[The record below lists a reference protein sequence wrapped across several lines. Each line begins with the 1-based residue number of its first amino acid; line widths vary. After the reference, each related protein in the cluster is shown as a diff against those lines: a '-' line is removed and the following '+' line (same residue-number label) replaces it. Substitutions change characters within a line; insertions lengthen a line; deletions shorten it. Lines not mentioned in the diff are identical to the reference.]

1 LNHFSRVHR
10 LTITLDD
17 ELYAMARA
25 HAIASKTSLSKAV
38 ADLLRNRH
46 GKAHGLP
53 TPEEENSYF
62 DPVLGLRVS
71 RAGRALTHEEVQ
83 RSLDDEDVRHLESMD
98 LTPQENSRRTAQ

>member
-1 LNHFSRVHR
+1 MNR

-46 GKAHGLP
+46 AKAPGMP
-53 TPEEENSYF
+53 AAEGDDSYF
-62 DPVLGLRVS
+62 DEVLGVRVS
-71 RAGRALTHEEVQ
+71 RAARALTLEEVE
-83 RSLDDEDVRHLESMD
+83 RALADEDVRHLEPMES
-98 LTPQENSRRTAQ
+98 PQDDSRRSEA